1 MTKLIVITGF
11 VIAFAAGIM
20 TGLVLHRP
28 GGPNAQDR
36 GGRQSFMANQLG
48 LNADQQAKMKA
59 IWENVGHR
67 GPGNDSRAKR
77 GAIRREQ
84 EEAIAGLIH
93 TSDEPAYDKIIAD
106 TKAKLDAIDAE
117 SRQQFQQ
124 AVEKTKAMLTPEQLK
139 KYDVLLARPSS
150 DRDRDRPGTRPNG

>member
-11 VIAFAAGIM
+11 VIAFTAGIM
-20 TGLVLHRP
+20 TGFAFHRP
-28 GGPNAQDR
+28 GGPGPDR
-36 GGRQSFMANQLG
+36 GGRGSFMANQLG

-67 GPGNDSRAKR
+67 GPGNDGRAKR
-77 GAIRREQ
+77 GTIRREQ
-84 EEAIAGLIH
+84 EEAIAKLIQP
-93 TSDEPAYDKIIAD
+93 SDKAAYDRIITE
-106 TKAKLDAIDAE
+106 TKSQLDAIDADG
-117 SRQQFQQ
+117 RRQFQQ